1 MRALVLLVLV
11 TAPLGAQQASPY
23 VPLQHWAMPYVEQ
36 LIASGVLTDPT
47 PLTRPLRQ
55 ADLVQALEAIDTF
68 TVTDASFPT
77 VRLLLQEFR
86 PRVQGPRYRA
96 DADAGI
102 AAATYVLRDPLEQG
116 RGVPVR
122 PYGPNRLF
130 GNASL
135 ALQLQFGHGVAVT
148 HPSYDNRLR
157 FDPDWYDARG
167 NGLRVTEAYL
177 DGQWRYAEVFFG
189 ILDRNWG
196 PSGVQGLLL
205 SSNPYNFD
213 HFGIAVGPPR
223 VQLQAIATELDPG
236 TDSTGAS
243 VNRYMVQHRLY
254 VHPRGRWTFAAW
266 EGTVWQGPGRQ
277 LDPWYLNVLNIAYL
291 VRTYRGLSDIKSF
304 FGADVERRGAVTLF
318 GQFLLGDI
326 QIQRGLADELKP
338 AGYGF
343 TAGAKGGF
351 GGTAWTLFYTQVANF
366 TYREFD
372 LLRVPLF
379 HSLGTGRNFN
389 DYDQATAKLGILARP
404 GVLLEPEI
412 TVLRQGE
419 GDPRLTYPPVA
430 AWAANPVIFQGVVS
444 RTVRLAL
451 GGSWQRAGVGLVAN
465 AGVHFV
471 HNAGHVAGA
480 SETHFGGSVGL
491 TFRTHT
497 EGSTP

>member
-1 MRALVLLVLV
+1 MRALVLLALV
-11 TAPLGAQQASPY
+11 AAPLGAQQASPY
-23 VPLQHWAMPYVEQ
+23 VPMQHWAMPYVEQ
-36 LIASGVLTDPT
+36 LIASGVLSDPT

-68 TVTDASFPT
+68 TVNDASFAT
-77 VRLLLQEFR
+77 VRLLLHEFR
-86 PRVQGPRYRA
+86 PQVQGPRYRA
-96 DADAGI
+96 DVDAGI

-135 ALQLQFGHGVAVT
+135 ALQLLFGHGVAVT
-148 HPSYDNRLR
+148 HPSFDNRLR

-177 DGQWRYAEVFFG
+177 AGQWHSAEVFFG
-189 ILDRNWG
+189 VLDRNWG

-205 SSNPYNFD
+205 SSNPYNLD
-213 HFGIAVGPPR
+213 HFAIAVGPPT

-236 TDSTGAS
+236 TDSTGAP

-266 EGTVWQGPGRQ
+266 EGTVWQGVGRQ
-277 LDPWYLNVLNIAYL
+277 LDPWYLNVLNVAYL
-291 VRTYRGLSDIKSF
+291 VRTYRGNSDVKSF
-304 FGADVERRGAVTLF
+304 FGADVERHGAVTLF

-326 QIQRGLADELKP
+326 QVQRGTPAELKP

-343 TAGAKGGF
+343 TAGAKGAF
-351 GGTAWTLFYTQVANF
+351 AGTAWTLFYTQVANF
-366 TYREFD
+366 TYREAD

-389 DYDQATAKLGILARP
+389 DYDQATAKLGIIARP
-404 GVLLEPEI
+404 GLLLEPEI

-419 GDPRLTYPPVA
+419 GDPRLIYPPILT
-430 AWAANPVIFQGVVS
+430 WASNPVIFQGVVS

-451 GGSWQRAGVGLVAN
+451 GGSWQRARVGLVAN
-465 AGVHFV
+465 GGVHFV
-471 HNAGHVAGA
+471 HNEGHVTGA
-480 SETHFGGSVGL
+480 SATHFVGSVGL

>member
-11 TAPLGAQQASPY
+11 AAPLGAQQASPY
-23 VPLQHWAMPYVEQ
+23 VPMQHWAMPYVEQ
-36 LIASGVLTDPT
+36 LIASGVLSDPT

-68 TVTDASFPT
+68 TVNDASFAT
-77 VRLLLQEFR
+77 VRLLLHEFR
-86 PRVQGPRYRA
+86 PQVQGPRYRA
-96 DADAGI
+96 DVDAGI

-148 HPSYDNRLR
+148 HPSFDNRLR

-177 DGQWRYAEVFFG
+177 AGQWHSAEVFFG
-189 ILDRNWG
+189 VLDRNWG

-205 SSNPYNFD
+205 SSNPYNLD
-213 HFGIAVGPPR
+213 HFAIAVGPPT

-236 TDSTGAS
+236 TDSTGAP

-266 EGTVWQGPGRQ
+266 EGTVWQGVGRQ
-277 LDPWYLNVLNIAYL
+277 LDPWYLNVLNVAYL
-291 VRTYRGLSDIKSF
+291 VRTYRGNSDVKSF
-304 FGADVERRGAVTLF
+304 FGADVERHGAVTLF

-326 QIQRGLADELKP
+326 QVQRGTPAELKP

-343 TAGAKGGF
+343 TAGAKGAF
-351 GGTAWTLFYTQVANF
+351 AGTAWTLFYTQVANF
-366 TYREFD
+366 TYREAD

-389 DYDQATAKLGILARP
+389 DYDQATAKLGIIARP
-404 GVLLEPEI
+404 GLLLEPEI

-419 GDPRLTYPPVA
+419 GDPRLIYPPILT
-430 AWAANPVIFQGVVS
+430 WASNPVIFQGVVS

-451 GGSWQRAGVGLVAN
+451 GGSWQRARVGLVAN
-465 AGVHFV
+465 GGVHFV
-471 HNAGHVAGA
+471 HNEGHVTGA
-480 SETHFGGSVGL
+480 SATHFVGSVGL